1 MAYFCLA
8 EINQLKK
15 LQAAKPKENKLE
27 EIMWPSKFQSLQHA
41 MGLTDDKKLYS
52 YCWVSLFFFLSLY
65 AINPCYI

>member
-41 MGLTDDKKLYS
+41 TGLTDDKKLYS
-52 YCWVSLFFFLSLY
+52 YCWVSLFVFISLY
-65 AINPCYI
+65 TINTCYI